1 MKKFELQMKKIEKQK
16 TKANL
21 KTKANDDSNANV
33 INNKLMTENVVLG
46 PSNIENQTGCIQ
58 ILKTGSNKGTPCGCK
73 IFSDNMCKRHIP
85 KK

>member
-1 MKKFELQMKKIEKQK
+1 MKKLEKQK
-16 TKANL
+16 TKAKLNE
-21 KTKANDDSNANV
+21 KTKIKSTDESNANV

-46 PSNIENQTGCIQ
+46 PSNIETQPGCVQ
-58 ILKTGSNKGTPCGCK
+58 ILKTGPKKGTPCGCK